1 MTHHTI
7 LPMEE
12 EEEEEKEK
20 QSPLSMPMYR
30 DGHRFGRFVPVT
42 L

>member
-12 EEEEEKEK
+12 EEGKEK